1 MYSRERH
8 RAADLR
14 SELFKLKQ
22 QLDREQFERRALE
35 EQLAQ
40 LAGKPP
46 AAAAAATPTAT
57 SSAPAAVLENSARVR
72 ELEAEV
78 ASLKQ
83 SLLARSSAPSTT
95 STSATAGSNSTE
107 VKQLQQRI
115 AALEKEVAQLHA
127 QYREALDRQSR
138 MAQECQSLQQQVAKW
153 KDQCDRMQQLQRQSS
168 VSLATEQQPSA
179 PNMRT
184 ASFCAASSPSLPT
197 AAGSSSRL
205 FLKNYFILANESD
218 AAELARVERTL
229 TEILNS
235 SSQVDFSEVTELN
248 EFFKLDSGRRRFTQM
263 LESRLKEVCSRASD
277 CASDC
282 TPLTTCSLTPN
293 RPRRDLC
300 YRKTV
305 SSCCCTS
312 STRR

>member
-1 MYSRERH
+1 
-8 RAADLR
+8 
-14 SELFKLKQ
+14 
-22 QLDREQFERRALE
+22 
-35 EQLAQ
+35 
-40 LAGKPP
+40 
-46 AAAAAATPTAT
+46 
-57 SSAPAAVLENSARVR
+57 
-72 ELEAEV
+72 
-78 ASLKQ
+78 
-83 SLLARSSAPSTT
+83 
-95 STSATAGSNSTE
+95 
-107 VKQLQQRI
+107 
-115 AALEKEVAQLHA
+115 
-127 QYREALDRQSR
+127 